1 MEKNN
6 SLLKKIELF
15 EKLSIYGKRSSF
27 LNKLA
32 QDNQVGNIVSTVS
45 IPGDIPPVTPKTPSS
60 QKLAVIPKDVQKKL
74 SDECIHAGL
83 IGPTGALAI
92 DGVIGNKTREALDKY
107 KIWKYLDE
115 RKTDAEVI
123 TDLKLQIETDKV
135 KAQGAAS
142 TNLNPVIPEKL
153 V

>member
-1 MEKNN
+1 MAKNS
-6 SLLKKIELF
+6 SLLKKLELF

-32 QDNQVGNIVSTVS
+32 QENQVGNMASTIS
-45 IPGDIPPVTPKTPSS
+45 IPGDIPPVATKTPSAP
-60 QKLAVIPKDVQKKL
+60 KLSVIPKDVQKKL
-74 SDECIHAGL
+74 SDECIYAGL

-92 DGVIGNKTREALDKY
+92 DGVVGDKTRQALDKY

-123 TDLKLQIETDKV
+123 TDLKLQIETDKT
-135 KAQGAAS
+135 KAQGKDF
-142 TNLNPVIPEKL
+142 TNLNTKTPL
-153 V
+153 S